1 MKKKIIGIIVGILFI
16 ATLMYAEYRYIML
29 NASVYIGK
37 DNTVY
42 VEVFEQIDE
51 YSADRIEDLR

>member
-1 MKKKIIGIIVGILFI
+1 MKKKIVRTIIGILFVVS
-16 ATLMYAEYRYIML
+16 LMYAEYRYIML